1 MVAHFMSG
9 KENSPNSTFSNVY
22 GFSIFV
28 CMKTTRTNIELN
40 DQLIADILKFGES
53 KTKREAVEKALQDH
67 LRLLKRK
74 KLASLRGKINWE
86 GNLNEMRTNKIK

>member
-1 MVAHFMSG
+1 MIFHPV
-9 KENSPNSTFSNVY
+9 NDVY
-22 GFSIFV
+22 DFAIFV

-53 KTKREAVEKALQDH
+53 KTKREVVERALQDH

-86 GNLNEMRTNKIK
+86 GDLNNMRIDRSK

>member
-1 MVAHFMSG
+1 MGHFTSG
-9 KENSPNSTFSNVY
+9 KENDVY
-22 GFSIFV
+22 VFAIFV

-53 KTKREAVEKALQDH
+53 KTKREVVEKALQDH

-86 GNLNEMRTNKIK
+86 GDLHKMRTDRN